1 MTMVFPRK
9 SHVFIFAMA
18 VNSTARATSKPSF
31 WTTSNFPKTLTQCY
45 YSYNYRNAVDDD
57 EQLLRNKCKRHEL
70 WVIVSSWT
78 WWVSTSWW
86 EKKKFGEPF
95 WPTQKKSTNA
105 ERRLYHEKEKR
116 NIFKIS
122 LFLSLSLSLS
132 RVVGD
137 EQQIIMQHNKTWF
150 MVLGCQTSQLITVK
164 VLLWIN
170 PHQYS

>member
-1 MTMVFPRK
+1 MMSV
-9 SHVFIFAMA
+9 
-18 VNSTARATSKPSF
+18 
-31 WTTSNFPKTLTQCY
+31 Y
-45 YSYNYRNAVDDD
+45 
-57 EQLLRNKCKRHEL
+57 LL
-70 WVIVSSWT
+70 VG
-78 WWVSTSWW
+78 
-86 EKKKFGEPF
+86 EKKIRR
-95 WPTQKKSTNA
+95 TILTHTKKSTNA

-122 LFLSLSLSLS
+122 LFLSLSLSLSLS